1 MEDYAEKCKIYLQ
14 IFLQNNLS
22 RRHMKLRKAA
32 RVDAG
37 TYLVGEE
44 HNSTILTIK
53 EWLLEGSVK
62 FCQETMWM
70 EQRSDRPSAWC
81 LLIGQSQKQP
91 ITSQVF
97 NHVVCISQ
105 LKCTTRRSGD
115 LTGASITSD
124 FRRVFSDLEIIQIK
138 FFRFLNFFT
147 CFSLLFSIVVYLKS
161 GAK

>member
-1 MEDYAEKCKIYLQ
+1 MDQEIMEDYAEKCKIYLQ

-124 FRRVFSDLEIIQIK
+124 FRISLTWKSFKSNFLDFWIFLLA
-138 FFRFLNFFT
+138 FHYCFR
-147 CFSLLFSIVVYLKS
+147 
-161 GAK
+161 